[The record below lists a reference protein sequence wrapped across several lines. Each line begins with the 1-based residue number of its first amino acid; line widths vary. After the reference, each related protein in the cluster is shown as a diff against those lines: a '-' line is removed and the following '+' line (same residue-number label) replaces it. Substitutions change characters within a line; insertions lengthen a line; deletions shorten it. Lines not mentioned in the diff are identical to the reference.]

1 MKYKEFLNTIE
12 QFIKNDP
19 SLAHVEYIEAYRDVL
34 DSTHDTK
41 RALALCRP
49 KVQTNEQ
56 TAQPKFDFVVSLSY
70 DSDETLQHVKFHVY
84 QKNCNYMDKFLLGLR
99 LLVPDNDFE
108 IEILNL

>member
-1 MKYKEFLNTIE
+1 MKYKDFLNTIE

-34 DSTHDTK
+34 DQNRDSK

-49 KVQTNEQ
+49 KDQTKE
-56 TAQPKFDFVVSLSY
+56 AKFDFVVSLNY
-70 DSDETLQHVKFHVY
+70 DSNDESLTYVKFHVY
-84 QKNCNYMDKFLLGLR
+84 QKNCNYMDKFILGLR

-108 IEILNL
+108 IDIQNI